1 MAVLK
6 FRKNLQADDIISYA
20 ELVAEEGQSL
30 QRGMNY
36 KVTPYYSVFLMS
48 VRKNAPYADQIDEAT
63 NTIIYEGHDARKDH
77 VEKPKSADQP
87 QHTPKGTLTEN
98 GKFYITA
105 LAYKIGLT
113 SEPHKIKVYEKIRE
127 KIWTYKG
134 FFNLVDAKIINTG
147 ARNVFKFYLQPVE
160 VKKFTKKAVII
171 PHTRLIPTEV
181 KLEVWKRD
189 KGKCVKCGATVNL
202 HYDHDLPYSK
212 GGTSYTAK
220 NVRILCMKCNL
231 EKGGKIMSL
240 VPLLGLANC

>member
-20 ELVAEEGQSL
+20 ELVYEEGQNL
-30 QRGMNY
+30 QKGMNY
-36 KVTPYYSVFLMS
+36 KVTPHYSVFLMS
-48 VRKNAPYADQIDEAT
+48 VRKNAPYADEIDSRT
-63 NTIIYEGHDARKDH
+63 NAIIYEGHDAHRNH
-77 VEKPKSADQP
+77 NENPKSIDQP
-87 QHTPKGTLTEN
+87 FQTPNGTLTEN
-98 GKFYITA
+98 GKFYVTA
-105 LAYKIGLT
+105 LAYKLGLT

-127 KIWTYKG
+127 GIWSYKG

-160 VKKFTKKAVII
+160 VKKFRKKAIII

-231 EKGGKIMSL
+231 EKSSKIMMI
-240 VPLLGLANC
+240 